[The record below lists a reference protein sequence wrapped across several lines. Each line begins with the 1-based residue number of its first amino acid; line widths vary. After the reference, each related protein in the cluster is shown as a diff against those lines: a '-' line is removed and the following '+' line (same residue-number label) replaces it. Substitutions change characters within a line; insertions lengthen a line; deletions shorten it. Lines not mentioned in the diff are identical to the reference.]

1 MNNTIVA
8 DSSEANAESGMEM
21 SWEIFGLEPYLPYTA
36 SVEFFDPDSGQIVGG
51 ATRSSLIIPYYDPH
65 LDPPVL
71 KMVYPVGRDHE
82 EYPSVQAEFAVIE
95 AQTLNL
101 ANVRVGQAMVVLV
114 NNGVAGYFGRMNHV
128 RTTMDFPEESYRRM
142 CPLIV
147 PQLAVAALMTSDGK
161 EVIGLSL
168 LFESCP
174 I

>member
-1 MNNTIVA
+1 M
-8 DSSEANAESGMEM
+8 
-21 SWEIFGLEPYLPYTA
+21 
-36 SVEFFDPDSGQIVGG
+36 
-51 ATRSSLIIPYYDPH
+51 
-65 LDPPVL
+65 
-71 KMVYPVGRDHE
+71 
-82 EYPSVQAEFAVIE
+82 

-161 EVIGLSL
+161 EVTHTHTHTHMLMTSDGKEVTGLSL